1 MHAPI
6 GIFDSGIGGLSVLR
20 ALQQELP
27 LESFVYLAD
36 TAHAPYGER
45 SEDFVRQRA
54 LGIAGHLVQR
64 HGIKALVV
72 ACNTATVAAVA
83 ALRAQWPQLPLVGVE
98 PAIKPA
104 AAATRTGHVGVMATR
119 ATVSSQRFAQLLRD
133 FGRQVQ
139 WHVQACDGLARAIE
153 HGVLHEAPRPL
164 ATDGPPPLPEA
175 GSVAALCQRY
185 TAGMGRPFGAE
196 AGAIDTLVLG
206 CTHYIFAAPALGA
219 LLGPDVALL
228 DTGAAVA
235 RQTRRRL
242 TQSALLAGGSAA
254 GGDAVGH
261 GCTARALLL
270 STGDPGV
277 LQRAAARWLD
287 APAHCCM
294 HVDVR

>member
-1 MHAPI
+1 MHTPI

-36 TAHAPYGER
+36 TAYAPYGER

-54 LGIAGHLVQR
+54 LRIAHYLLDR

-72 ACNTATVAAVA
+72 ACNTATVTAVA
-83 ALRAQWPQLPLVGVE
+83 TLRAQLPQLPLVGVE

-119 ATVSSQRFAQLLRD
+119 ATVASQRFAQLLRD
-133 FGRQVQ
+133 FGGQVQ

-153 HGVLHEAPRPL
+153 HDVLHRAPLHP
-164 ATDGPPPLPEA
+164 ADDPPPLLE
-175 GSVAALCQRY
+175 GDSVTALCQRY
-185 TAGMGRPFGAE
+185 TAGMGRHFGAE

-206 CTHYIFAAPALGA
+206 CTHYIFAAPALEA
-219 LLGPDVALL
+219 LLGSGVTLL

-235 RQTRRRL
+235 RQARRLL
-242 TQSALLAGGSAA
+242 TQSALLAEGAELGR
-254 GGDAVGH
+254 DVGH
-261 GCTARALLL
+261 DCITRTLML

-277 LQRAAARWLD
+277 LQHAATRWLD
-287 APAHCCM
+287 APAYCCTR
-294 HVDVR
+294 VDVR